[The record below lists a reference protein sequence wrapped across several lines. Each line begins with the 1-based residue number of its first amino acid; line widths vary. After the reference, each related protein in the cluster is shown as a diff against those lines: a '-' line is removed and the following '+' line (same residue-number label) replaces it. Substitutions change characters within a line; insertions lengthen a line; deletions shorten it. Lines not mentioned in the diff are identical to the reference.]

1 MSEDCRRKVKEP
13 SVRRSHDGRTDSR
26 RPNLLLVSHSSSLYI
41 CFSLSKRAFS
51 TAVGTMSTSVPA
63 HVFNA
68 LKRFTSCDVGDA
80 LVKLNVK
87 YGGYLHGI
95 KMFSPLQQAGD
106 KKIFGPA
113 YTVQMVDAN
122 DTTSPKPSQHFVDGV
137 TKDSVVFISQ
147 PRNLYSACWGG
158 LMSTRAKHLGAQG
171 VVIDGNFRDLN
182 EHREMDFPVFAQ
194 GTSALGSNTFTR
206 ASALNVPVQFTS
218 PTQHRPLTI
227 NPGDLIL
234 ADLDGVVVL
243 PIEHAEKCLKICEE
257 RFEID
262 EKTMAALR
270 AGEPMGPTL
279 ARLRK

>member
-1 MSEDCRRKVKEP
+1 MPP
-13 SVRRSHDGRTDSR
+13 SVPS
-26 RPNLLLVSHSSSLYI
+26 
-41 CFSLSKRAFS
+41 
-51 TAVGTMSTSVPA
+51 

-80 LVKLNVK
+80 LIKLNVK

-106 KKIFGPA
+106 RKIFGPA
-113 YTVQMVDAN
+113 YTVQMVDSD

-147 PRNLYSACWGG
+147 PKNFYSACWGG

-218 PTQHRPLTI
+218 PTQTRPLTI

-243 PIEHAEKCLKICEE
+243 PVEHAEKCLEICEE
-257 RFEID
+257 RFKID
-262 EKTMAALR
+262 EQTMAALR